1 MNKTPETLKNIKARL
16 NLSDA
21 GLADY
26 LGVTVHAVRKW
37 CAGTRAP
44 ESSALRLIDV
54 LAIVE
59 TMAPDVHAV
68 LVPAVAVAAGPAA
81 APKRHGRP
89 RRAAPAAPVAATP
102 EA

>member
-1 MNKTPETLKNIKARL
+1 MNKTPETLKSIKARL
-16 NLSDA
+16 NLSDN

-54 LAIVE
+54 LALVE
-59 TMAPDVHAV
+59 TMAPDLHAV
-68 LVPAVAVAAGPAA
+68 LIPAVHGGQAA
-81 APKRHGRP
+81 APKRP
-89 RRAAPAAPVAATP
+89 DAPVAATP

>member
-1 MNKTPETLKNIKARL
+1 MNATPETLKSIKARL
-16 NLSDA
+16 NLSDN

-54 LAIVE
+54 LALVE

-68 LVPAVAVAAGPAA
+68 LVPAGHADPAA
-81 APKRHGRP
+81 APKRPGRP
-89 RRAAPAAPVAATP
+89 RRAALAAPVADAP

>member
-1 MNKTPETLKNIKARL
+1 MNKTPETLKSIKARL

-59 TMAPDVHAV
+59 TMAPGVHAV
-68 LVPAVAVAAGPAA
+68 LVPAGHAGPAA
-81 APKRHGRP
+81 APKRTGRP
-89 RRAAPAAPVAATP
+89 RRAAPVAAPVAATP